1 MREAQTLAVIAGGVG
16 GAVGAFVG
24 VAVGGSALSVTM
36 TTLGVATVVGVGVI
50 ASAVIAGDVEFL
62 ADADGVCRDGAEP
75 TRSGARGARA
85 RPRASRSRRD
95 ERTP

>member
-24 VAVGGSALSVTM
+24 VAVGGSALSVTL

-50 ASAVIAGDVEFL
+50 ASAVIAGDDWIAFRGGL
-62 ADADGVCRDGAEP
+62 ARDRTGD
-75 TRSGARGARA
+75 
-85 RPRASRSRRD
+85 PR
-95 ERTP
+95 T